1 MDSILRLPAV
11 SARTSLSRSTIY
23 DRMARGDFPKPIKL
37 TPKSIGWRASDI
49 DQWIE
54 SRKLAA

>member
-11 SARTSLSRSTIY
+11 CARTSLSRSTVY
-23 DRMARGDFPKPIKL
+23 DRMARGDFPRPVKL
-37 TPKSIGWRASDI
+37 TPKSIGWRSSDI